1 MCAGVSLSEQV
12 VRPARATLSSV
23 PKAAMAEEVAG
34 VVTEAVEE
42 VEAST
47 GSDADVKVPVE
58 VDAEAE
64 VGFDWPAWSS
74 VMIMMRLSSRSKLA
88 CSVFS
93 LFSLPGIYSISSV
106 PSLFSLFS
114 LSWLSSCAAEGAKV
128 NAGVDWRP
136 GPGSGGMLPVSVS
149 ISLSSDEHEAELDGE
164 AGREPSR
171 RSLVSA
177 SMGGDPVRGGVATS
191 CFTILPSRSAP
202 NLCRFLGGS
211 WRSSCDDMSETGVS
225 DATVVATAAVVVAAA
240 ALGETGGALSS
251 GHSVEASASKVS
263 MAGGRVDGVALRSRL
278 GFKTFCGKGKGR
290 PSGTLLP
297 PSGSGLPSDD

>member
-1 MCAGVSLSEQV
+1 MKQVLTLALTLALAPSLFRSPSPLHRELRPNARLWITWLPRPCCAFLSPCAASCVKISDTPPLDTLLPNAPSSATSAPASSADMCAGVSLSEQV

-114 LSWLSSCAAEGAKV
+114 LSWLSSCA
-128 NAGVDWRP
+128 
-136 GPGSGGMLPVSVS
+136 
-149 ISLSSDEHEAELDGE
+149 
-164 AGREPSR
+164 
-171 RSLVSA
+171 
-177 SMGGDPVRGGVATS
+177 VR
-191 CFTILPSRSAP
+191 
-202 NLCRFLGGS
+202 
-211 WRSSCDDMSETGVS
+211 
-225 DATVVATAAVVVAAA
+225 
-240 ALGETGGALSS
+240 
-251 GHSVEASASKVS
+251 
-263 MAGGRVDGVALRSRL
+263 
-278 GFKTFCGKGKGR
+278 
-290 PSGTLLP
+290 
-297 PSGSGLPSDD
+297 